1 MKLDKKDKNIIML
14 MTDVSK
20 LFHNKLKTKVN
31 DDSKMVTY
39 RPILRVLQHHNGCTQ
54 LDIVNYTLL
63 KAPTISITLK
73 NMENDGL
80 IVRRASEQDKRNVN
94 IYITEKGI
102 EANEK
107 VHSAANE
114 LKEEILSDFT
124 EQELSEIKEFLLK
137 LLTKMEDI

>member
-1 MKLDKKDKNIIML
+1 
-14 MTDVSK
+14 
-20 LFHNKLKTKVN
+20 
-31 DDSKMVTY
+31 
-39 RPILRVLQHHNGCTQ
+39 
-54 LDIVNYTLL
+54 
-63 KAPTISITLK
+63 
-73 NMENDGL
+73 MENDGL